1 VSGAPRPARRRRLAA
16 LALGVAVVLAGCA
29 SSSAPRPAPESPR
42 RAAVAIAST
51 EAPRR
56 ADAPTG
62 PEQTPPQLV
71 GRVVRE
77 VRVQA
82 PGEVFRS
89 EAERRYVRELL
100 GLPDGSQLTRQVLR
114 DGIEAVYRTGRW
126 RQVTVEG
133 TAVGD
138 DGVALRLVLE
148 PVERVG
154 ILRFEGPRVVTRG
167 ELDNVIQLR
176 AGQEFRQE
184 TVARATRVVQD
195 FLDRVGY
202 PDAVVVATSRP
213 FGEAFEREVTIGIT
227 PNEPCRLTE
236 VRLEGWDQ
244 AAHPDIDLYER
255 LGLRAGDVCDRRAID
270 AGIDRVRERLR
281 SAGYLEASLSQPR
294 VAYASERRTAALS
307 VEVRPGPRA
316 EIVFELVRPSR
327 EVYRVTCGKRPDRA
341 DNWVS
346 RTGVRI
352 ARIAS
357 PRCRRYD
364 RLLDA
369 LSLGDQPDLSQEG
382 LSVLADRLVARY
394 RQDAHPWVSV
404 GLRTE
409 PLPDGRRLVFR
420 IDEGPATFVRGVEF
434 RGNPQ
439 IDRDR
444 LLEQMVTRPRSGP
457 RGILSEGVFL
467 QNEFEE
473 DLEAIRTFYRQEGF
487 LDVQIPDVDFRFGGD
502 RSDMWITVTIDEG
515 PRYVLTAVDVE
526 GADPLPG
533 GRLKDLPIR
542 AGQPFS
548 LAAVDRA
555 VEWLTEAL
563 ASEGYLTPSVEP
575 DVRLETSPPSARVR
589 LAMTSGPRTLVGK
602 VIYRGNFYTR
612 TRVLAREMA
621 VRTGEPYDPAQILES
636 QRNIGRVGF
645 LRNVSVRPA
654 EEVPGAAA
662 GAVVPAPGPSPR
674 ASPDPGVA
682 PEAAGGVPAPLAPT
696 GAPSPGATP
705 SPPPAPSPA
714 VSPSPAAQ
722 GPLAR
727 DILVSV
733 EEANRVDLSFGFDYS
748 LEERLRAFGDVSF
761 RNLFGTDRSVTLRGL
776 AGDRE
781 SLYGLEYRQPYLFDV
796 LLNGRIGL
804 TYQDRD
810 EENFS
815 FRRTALITSVQRSVR
830 RSLRVSLD
838 YELESTEVFDVAPGT
853 VLDPRDD
860 VGTIQIGAIRPVLV
874 WDLRD
879 DPFNPT
885 GGFFSTLTVE
895 VANQTFLSEAEF
907 VRVVAGSSWFQPL
920 ERTRRLVFA
929 LSLRGGYAVAYGASN
944 EVPLIRRFF
953 LGGATTVRGF
963 DRDEI
968 SPEGPD
974 GSPTGGDIYL
984 NENAE
989 LRFPL
994 PFGFGGAVFL
1004 DAGQVWLDERD
1015 VDVFD
1020 QRASYGVGL
1029 RYVTPVGPI
1038 RLDYGR
1044 KFDRQRGET
1053 AGEFHFSIGYVF

>member
-1 VSGAPRPARRRRLAA
+1 VSGAARPARRRRPAPLA
-16 LALGVAVVLAGCA
+16 LALALAGCA
-29 SSSAPRPAPESPR
+29 AAPQSRPAPESPP
-42 RAAVAIAST
+42 RAGVATAPI

-56 ADAPTG
+56 ADA
-62 PEQTPPQLV
+62 ETPRELPSAQLV

-82 PGEVFRS
+82 PGEAFRS

-100 GLPDGSQLTRQVLR
+100 GLPDGGRLTRQVLR
-114 DGIEAVYRTGRW
+114 EGIEAVYRTGRW

-133 TAVGD
+133 APVGD
-138 DGVALRLVLE
+138 DGVALSLVLE
-148 PVERVG
+148 PVERIGV
-154 ILRFEGPRVVTRG
+154 LRFEGPRIVTRG
-167 ELDNVIQLR
+167 ELENVIQLR

-184 TVARATRVVQD
+184 TVARATRAVQD
-195 FLDRVGY
+195 FLDRIGY
-202 PDAVVVATSRP
+202 PDAVVVAASRP
-213 FGEAFEREVTIGIT
+213 FGEPFEREVTIAIT

-270 AGIDRVRERLR
+270 AGVDRVRERLR
-281 SAGYLEASLSQPR
+281 SAGYLEATLSQPR

-307 VEVRPGPRA
+307 VEVRPEARA
-316 EIVFELVRPSR
+316 EIAFELVRQPQ
-327 EVYRVTCGKRPDRA
+327 EVYRVACGKRPERA

-346 RTGVRI
+346 RAGVRI

-404 GLRTE
+404 ALRTE

-434 RGNPQ
+434 RGNAQ

-487 LDVQIPDVDFRFGGD
+487 LDVQIPGVDFRFSAD
-502 RSDMWITVTIDEG
+502 RTKMWITVTVDEG
-515 PRYVLTAVDVE
+515 PRYFLTAVDLQ
-526 GADPLPG
+526 GADPLPP

-555 VEWLTEAL
+555 VEWLVEAL

-575 DVRLETSPPSARVR
+575 DVGLETSPPSARVR
-589 LAMTSGPRTLVGK
+589 LTVTSGPRTLVGK

-621 VRTGEPYDPAQILES
+621 VRTGEPYDPAEILES
-636 QRNIGRVGF
+636 QRNIGRIGF

-674 ASPDPGVA
+674 ASPDPAVA

-705 SPPPAPSPA
+705 SPPPAPSAAAAP
-714 VSPSPAAQ
+714 PAAQ

-748 LEERLRAFGDVSF
+748 LEERLRVFGDVSF

-804 TYQDRD
+804 TYQDRE

-815 FRRTALITSVQRSVR
+815 FRRTALTTSVQRQVR

-838 YELESTEVFDVAPGT
+838 YEFESTETFDVAPGA
-853 VLDPRDD
+853 VLDPRD

-879 DPFNPT
+879 DPFNPSR
-885 GGFFSTLTVE
+885 GFFNTLTVE
-895 VANQTFLSEAEF
+895 VASQTLLSEAEF

-929 LSLRGGYAVAYGASN
+929 LSLRGGYAAAYGASD

-968 SPEGPD
+968 SPRGPD
-974 GSPTGGDIYL
+974 GAATGGDIYL

-1004 DAGQVWLDERD
+1004 DAGEVWLDERD
-1015 VDVFD
+1015 VDVLD
-1020 QRASYGVGL
+1020 QRASYGFGL

-1044 KFDRQRGET
+1044 KIDRRPGEA
-1053 AGEFHFSIGYVF
+1053 AGELHFSIGYVF